1 MSIRQLHEAI
11 DVLPPPLQDEV
22 ADFVDYLRYKYNL
35 TETEIKPASV
45 LADFIGIAPNLDAAS
60 FDSYLT
66 KTRNE
71 WKDPF

>member
-1 MSIRQLHEAI
+1 MSNVQLHKAI

-22 ADFVDYLRYKYNL
+22 AEFVAYLNYKYSISSS
-35 TETEIKPASV
+35 ETKSTPV

-66 KTRNE
+66 DTRNE
-71 WKDPF
+71 WKEPF